1 MKNNWIVFLVALI
14 MFSCSE
20 PEARKPV
27 TQKTSTILTETL
39 NQNKKMIAAETKM
52 IEHYIQQDSL
62 NTYHTST
69 FGFWY
74 TYQTK
79 IADDLA
85 TPKLGNTVEIVY
97 DLQDI
102 NGNVLYS
109 KEELGNK
116 TYKIDKED
124 FIPALQEGIKLMK
137 VGETIT
143 FIIPSHR
150 GFGLVGD
157 ENRIGI
163 NKTLKSTVT
172 LKSIKEE

>member
-1 MKNNWIVFLVALI
+1 MKHNWILFLTVLLLV
-14 MFSCSE
+14 SCKE
-20 PEARKPV
+20 PEARRPV

-39 NQNKKMIAAETKM
+39 NQNKKLIAAETKM
-52 IEHYIQQDSL
+52 IENYIALDSSK
-62 NTYHTST
+62 TYLTSS

-74 TYQTK
+74 MYDIK
-79 IADDLA
+79 VEEAKN
-85 TPKLGNTVEIVY
+85 TPEIGNVVEIEY
-97 DLQDI
+97 DLQDV
-102 NGNVLYS
+102 NGTIIYS
-109 KEELGNK
+109 KEELGIK

-172 LKSIKEE
+172 LKSIKE

>member
-1 MKNNWIVFLVALI
+1 MMHNWTLFLAVLLLV
-14 MFSCSE
+14 SCKE
-20 PEARKPV
+20 PEARRPV

-39 NQNKKMIAAETKM
+39 NQNKKLIAAETKM
-52 IEHYIQQDSL
+52 IENYIALDSTK
-62 NTYHTST
+62 TYLTSS

-74 TYQTK
+74 VYDTK
-79 IADDLA
+79 VEGDNN
-85 TPKLGNTVEIVY
+85 TPEIGDIVEIEY

-102 NGNVLYS
+102 NGTIIYS
-109 KEELGNK
+109 KEELGVK

-150 GFGLVGD
+150 GFGLIGD

-172 LKSIKEE
+172 LKSIKE

>member
-1 MKNNWIVFLVALI
+1 MKHNWILFLAVLLLV
-14 MFSCSE
+14 SCKE
-20 PEARKPV
+20 PEARRSV

-39 NQNKKMIAAETKM
+39 NQNKKLIAAETKM
-52 IEHYIQQDSL
+52 IENYIAIDSAK
-62 NTYHTST
+62 TYLTSS

-74 TYQTK
+74 VYDTK
-79 IADDLA
+79 VEDDNN
-85 TPKLGNTVEIVY
+85 TPEIGDVVEIEY

-102 NGNVLYS
+102 NGTIIYS
-109 KEELGNK
+109 KEELGVK

-150 GFGLVGD
+150 GFGLIGD

-172 LKSIKEE
+172 LKSIKE

>member
-1 MKNNWIVFLVALI
+1 MKHNWILFLAVLLLVT
-14 MFSCSE
+14 CKE
-20 PEARKPV
+20 PEARRPV

-39 NQNKKMIAAETKM
+39 NQNKKLIAAETKM
-52 IEHYIQQDSL
+52 IENYIAIDSAK
-62 NTYHTST
+62 TYLTSS

-74 TYQTK
+74 VYDTK
-79 IADDLA
+79 VEDDNN
-85 TPKLGNTVEIVY
+85 TPEIGDVVEIEY

-102 NGNVLYS
+102 NGTIIYS
-109 KEELGNK
+109 KEELGIK
-116 TYKIDKED
+116 TYSIDKED

-143 FIIPSHR
+143 FVIPSHR

-172 LKSIKEE
+172 LKSIKEK

>member
-1 MKNNWIVFLVALI
+1 MKHNWILFLAALVL
-14 MFSCSE
+14 FSCTE
-20 PEARKPV
+20 PEARRPV

-39 NQNKKMIAAETKM
+39 NQNKKLIAAETKM
-52 IEHYIQQDSL
+52 IENYIALDSTKIYL
-62 NTYHTST
+62 TSS

-74 TYQTK
+74 VYDAK
-79 IADDLA
+79 VEEAKN
-85 TPKLGNTVEIVY
+85 TPKIGNIVEIEY
-97 DLQDI
+97 DLQDL
-102 NGNVLYS
+102 NGTIIYS
-109 KEELGNK
+109 KEELGIK
-116 TYKIDKED
+116 TYNIDKED

-172 LKSIKEE
+172 LKSIKEK

>member
-1 MKNNWIVFLVALI
+1 MKHNWILFLAVLLLV
-14 MFSCSE
+14 SCKE
-20 PEARKPV
+20 PEARRPI

-39 NQNKKMIAAETKM
+39 NQNKKLITAETKM
-52 IEHYIQQDSL
+52 IENYIALDSTK
-62 NTYHTST
+62 TYLTSS

-74 TYQTK
+74 VYDTK
-79 IADDLA
+79 VEGDNN
-85 TPKLGNTVEIVY
+85 TPEIGDIVEIEY

-102 NGNVLYS
+102 NGTIIYS
-109 KEELGNK
+109 KEELGIK
-116 TYKIDKED
+116 TYSIDKED

-143 FIIPSHR
+143 FVIPSHR
-150 GFGLVGD
+150 GFSLVGD

-172 LKSIKEE
+172 LKSIKEK